1 MLIPPSN
8 LGSAKADRRSPG
20 SALASARRGTVLLVV
35 LVVLVLLTLA
45 AYQYSELMTAEFLAA
60 DSYRRSVQAHAFAES
75 GVHYTAALLADAGS
89 RPANIFDDDQAFGNF
104 LVQENELPRF
114 QGRFSVLS
122 PLGADDQN
130 GGQGFRY
137 GVIDEGGKI
146 NLNAL
151 LANDSSGR
159 VAHDMLMKLPNMNE
173 ETANAILDWLDP
185 DDTVRSNGAE
195 NNFYSTLN
203 PPYRAKNGPL
213 DSLDELLLV
222 RGVTPQL
229 LWGNDRNRNGML
241 DPGEDDGLG
250 TLDPGW
256 TAFLTVHSREQ
267 NIDALGQPRIYINDQ
282 DLNGLYEKLNTAVGA
297 DLATFIVAYRI
308 YGSGSSGSSGG
319 SSKGGSSSGGSS
331 KGGSSGGT
339 SGSSASGQRLS
350 RNMID
355 FQRGRPR
362 AIGSLYELINTS
374 VSIPSTDPQQ
384 QPKSYPSPLND
395 RGAQRQL
402 LPLLLDM
409 TTTVRDAEL
418 PGRININ
425 TAPRDVLGAL
435 PGLTGTDVNNIVN
448 RRPSAGSTDTVYQTP
463 AWLLTEASLPLN
475 TLRTLERYITARS
488 QVYRI
493 QVVGHFDAGG
503 PTARV
508 EAVIDTNNGRPR
520 ILFYRDLTELGRGFN
535 LGKQPQ

>member
-1 MLIPPSN
+1 MLIPAPIFS
-8 LGSAKADRRSPG
+8 SAAADRPCLLPRS
-20 SALASARRGTVLLVV
+20 AHSARRGTVLLVV

-45 AYQYSELMTAEFLAA
+45 AYQYSELMTAEYLAA
-60 DSYRRSVQAHAFAES
+60 DSYRRSVQARAFAES
-75 GVHYTAALLADAGS
+75 GVHYTAALLADPSS
-89 RPANIFDDDQAFGNF
+89 RPANIFDDEQAFGNF
-104 LVQENELPRF
+104 LVQENEQPRF

-122 PLGADDQN
+122 PLGAEDQN
-130 GGQGFRY
+130 GGQGFRH
-137 GVIDEGGKI
+137 GVIDESGKI

-151 LANDSSGR
+151 LAIDSSGR
-159 VAHDMLMKLPNMNE
+159 VAHDMLLKLPNMNE
-173 ETANAILDWLDP
+173 ETANAILDWIDP
-185 DDTVRSNGAE
+185 DDTPRSNGAE
-195 NNFYSTLN
+195 NNYYSTLS

-229 LWGNDRNRNGML
+229 LWGNDGNRNGIL

-256 TAFLTVHSREQ
+256 SALLTVHSREQ
-267 NIDALGQPRIYINDQ
+267 NVDAQGQPRIYINDQ
-282 DLNGLYEKLNTAVGA
+282 DLNGLYEKLNTAVGP
-297 DLATFIVAYRI
+297 DLANFIVAYRI
-308 YGSGSSGSSGG
+308 YGSGSSSGSGG
-319 SSKGGSSSGGSS
+319 ASKGGGGSS

-339 SGSSASGQRLS
+339 SGSGAGGQRLS

-362 AIGSLYELINTS
+362 AIGSLYELIDTS
-374 VSIPSTDPQQ
+374 VSIPSTDPR
-384 QPKSYPSPLND
+384 QPAKSYPSPLND

-425 TAPRDVLGAL
+425 TAPRDVLAAL
-435 PGLTGTDVNNIVN
+435 PGLTGADVNNIVN
-448 RRPSAGSTDTVYQTP
+448 RRPSGDSTDTVYQTP

-475 TLRTLERYITARS
+475 TLRTLERYVTARS

-535 LGKQPQ
+535 LGKQQ